1 MQCVHTT
8 ANIKHWL
15 TDTDMDKA
23 RSKNRM
29 DEMRNGMTA
38 KKMGLSD
45 SESGKESGEGEDY
58 RNKRV

>member
-1 MQCVHTT
+1 M
-8 ANIKHWL
+8 
-15 TDTDMDKA
+15 DTDKDKA
-23 RSKNRM
+23 RSNNRM
-29 DEMRNGMTA
+29 DEMRKGMTA